1 MKWAIALALS
11 LAFASLLILGS
22 VGLAQTV
29 TLKKVDRRVFVSAQ
43 TLAVSCQAMKDAVGE
58 GFLLDPSKTYK
69 LTTGELAA
77 VGRCTGYI
85 EGVAD
90 EFRESMD
97 SQYRSVPAGRG
108 ELPILI
114 DTFLKRVAEHPEE
127 RDFAAST
134 VLHEADNDVLRLCGD
149 CGFGMIVHRP
159 RYGVW

>member
-1 MKWAIALALS
+1 MKSAIVVVLS

-22 VGLAQTV
+22 LGLAQTV
-29 TLKKVDRRVFVSAQ
+29 TVKKVDRRVFVSAQ

-69 LTTGELAA
+69 LTTGDLAA
-77 VGRCTGYI
+77 IGRCTGYI

-97 SQYRSVPAGRG
+97 SQYLSVPAGRG

-134 VLHEADNDVLRLCGD
+134 VLHEADNDVVRLCGD
-149 CGFGMIVHRP
+149 CGFGMIVHAP
-159 RYGVW
+159 R